1 MSFLS
6 FPSPDQA
13 DDDWRALLESTE
25 QSMGYVPNY
34 TKVFGIHPEAYAGWR
49 SLVSSVARGM
59 DERRYELA
67 TVAAARRLRSSYC
80 SLAHGKIL
88 AEKFHTPDEVTGFY
102 KGDDLGPLDE
112 VDQAVMALADKVAAD
127 ATTVTEA
134 DLENLRRLGLSDRDI
149 FDVILAAA
157 ARCFFSKV
165 LDATGTLPD
174 AAYNDLEAGLRE
186 ALTVGRP
193 VEPS

>member
-1 MSFLS
+1 M
-6 FPSPDQA
+6 
-13 DDDWRALLESTE
+13 
-25 QSMGYVPNY
+25 
-34 TKVFGIHPEAYAGWR
+34 
-49 SLVSSVARGM
+49 
-59 DERRYELA
+59 
-67 TVAAARRLRSSYC
+67 
-80 SLAHGKIL
+80 
-88 AEKFHTPDEVTGFY
+88 TGFY

-174 AAYNDLEAGLRE
+174 AAYNDLEAGLQE